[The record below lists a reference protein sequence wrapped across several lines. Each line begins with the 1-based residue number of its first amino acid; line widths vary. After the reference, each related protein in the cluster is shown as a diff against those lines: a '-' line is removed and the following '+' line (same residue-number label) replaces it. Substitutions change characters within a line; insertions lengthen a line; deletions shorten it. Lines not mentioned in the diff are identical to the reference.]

1 MHTDIQGNSLLS
13 GFTVLGFPF
22 QELQRSSQA
31 FLVCLFY
38 SRNTN
43 IYDSARSLILLL
55 TSSYWLTMFFQK
67 LKRDLSYSKAF
78 ACGNKHCCFPAASS
92 AATQLP
98 FKPSVMR
105 SVCRKSMLNAR
116 ALSFLLTFCSLSQHL
131 EFKCF
136 NQCPG
141 SALFSWKMVFSS
153 PEAYNIYKTTSGF
166 FTKDGR
172 QSYSVWCLGKKK
184 RKQMLLNY
192 TKWIECE
199 GRTHLSRVQT
209 TRDRDRTLLTMQ
221 LLQDVPS
228 PQQWKGTEM
237 QLSGMLSSILT
248 TFITSTRKHTIKM
261 ET

>member
-153 PEAYNIYKTTSGF
+153 RSLQYLQNHKWFLHKRWEAKLF
-166 FTKDGR
+166 
-172 QSYSVWCLGKKK
+172 CL
-184 RKQMLLNY
+184 MLGQ
-192 TKWIECE
+192 EE
-199 GRTHLSRVQT
+199 AQT
-209 TRDRDRTLLTMQ
+209 NAAQ
-221 LLQDVPS
+221 L
-228 PQQWKGTEM
+228 
-237 QLSGMLSSILT
+237 
-248 TFITSTRKHTIKM
+248 HKM
-261 ET
+261 N